1 MKSPA
6 FLRKNTHENQ
16 AIHLLIHPC
25 RRLYF
30 YIMKTNYK
38 PSKTKAMKTTRLFTV
53 LSLAL
58 IFIGLNS
65 VYSSDRLT
73 GNTQMT
79 RKINIKYEVNVY
91 LFSRIELCN
100 TYLVQVTDETGRLVA
115 PPKVFVPGISRYM
128 FAEDGPAQGKVRV
141 AMLVVAPDVDPYACS
156 THIGARPDVK
166 MGPFLAGQTY
176 PFVLRVLVKAPLDK
190 D

>member
-1 MKSPA
+1 
-6 FLRKNTHENQ
+6 
-16 AIHLLIHPC
+16 
-25 RRLYF
+25 
-30 YIMKTNYK
+30 
-38 PSKTKAMKTTRLFTV
+38 MKTTKLFTV

-115 PPKVFVPGISRYM
+115 PPQIFVPGVSKYVFNEAGNLKGR
-128 FAEDGPAQGKVRV
+128 KRV
-141 AMLVVAPDVDPYACS
+141 AILELSTSPVHYACPYDIF
-156 THIGARPDVK
+156 TPPDVK
-166 MGPFLAGQTY
+166 IGPFEKGKILNFDLY
-176 PFVLRVLVKAPLDK
+176 PRAEDPNIDL
-190 D
+190 